1 MGHCFVY
8 NEIRKTKEVFPMTR
22 KFDEKDARY
31 RRLMV
36 EKKRLKEEKDA
47 LVAFSLLLMSAVGI
61 LLILI

>member
-1 MGHCFVY
+1 
-8 NEIRKTKEVFPMTR
+8 MTR

-31 RRLMV
+31 QRLLV

>member
-1 MGHCFVY
+1 M
-8 NEIRKTKEVFPMTR
+8 RR
-22 KFDEKDARY
+22 KFDEKDARD

-36 EKKRLKEEKDA
+36 EKKRLNEEKDA